1 MSAIERSHLDAI
13 GSDTPAADL
22 ARSLRFVANWT
33 LSPPHPVPLQ
43 EAARRLD
50 RMAEL
55 EAIVRALAAAPI
67 NDGPDTWCRLCGH
80 ERGNHAPVCALGRAR
95 EWVERHG

>member
-1 MSAIERSHLDAI
+1 VSGLIKTSHQAKVWHAHGDGCEECRAL
-13 GSDTPAADL
+13 GPT
-22 ARSLRFVANWT
+22 
-33 LSPPHPVPLQ
+33 
-43 EAARRLD
+43 
-50 RMAEL
+50 EL

-95 EWVERHG
+95 DWVERNGNG

>member
-22 ARSLRFVANWT
+22 AKSLRFVANWT

-55 EAIVRALAAAPI
+55 EAIVRDLAASNPAP
-67 NDGPDTWCRLCGH
+67 DYWCFICGH
-80 ERGNHAPVCALGRAR
+80 ERGNHAPVCAFGRAR
-95 EWVERHG
+95 EWVERHA